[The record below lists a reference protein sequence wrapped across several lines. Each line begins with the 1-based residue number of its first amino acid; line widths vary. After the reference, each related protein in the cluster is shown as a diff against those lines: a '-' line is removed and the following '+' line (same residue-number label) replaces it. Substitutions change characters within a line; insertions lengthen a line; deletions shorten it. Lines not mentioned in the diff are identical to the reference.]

1 MTTQKQIV
9 KILKTV
15 DDPELDIDVW
25 SLGLIY
31 EISIKKDKVDI
42 LMTFTTPM
50 CPYGPMLMDMIKD
63 AIISEVKEI
72 KQVEIEITF
81 DPPWEPSKELRAM
94 FGV

>member
-9 KILKTV
+9 EILKTV

-31 EISIKKDKVDI
+31 EITIKKDKVDI

-63 AIISEVKEI
+63 AITSKI
-72 KQVEIEITF
+72 KSIKNVEIEITF